1 MFLER
6 EKDGGTRV
14 VQRMPTEQSKRGS
27 KNKQERKNW
36 TEHKC
41 LMEEETQIADEDK
54 QRCWTGH
61 LKLKPRRGLQHVHHI
76 GQNIKM

>member
-1 MFLER
+1 ME
-6 EKDGGTRV
+6 EKCFWKEKKMEEHV
-14 VQRMPTEQSKRGS
+14 LYKECLQRGS
-27 KNKQERKNW
+27 KNNQERKNW

-41 LMEEETQIADEDK
+41 LMEEETQTADEDK

-61 LKLKPRRGLQHVHHI
+61 LKLKPRRGQRHVHHI